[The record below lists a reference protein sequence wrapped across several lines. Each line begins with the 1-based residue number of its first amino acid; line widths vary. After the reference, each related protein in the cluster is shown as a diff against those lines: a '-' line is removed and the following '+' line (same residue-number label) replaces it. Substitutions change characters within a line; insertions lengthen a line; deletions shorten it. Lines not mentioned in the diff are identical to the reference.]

1 MHPLYAGIIGSSL
14 LSAACPTG
22 GAAQGAPERTVQ
34 AQMRNV
40 AFHVDSTTVLAIHY
54 ARGMLRRTAPEHPAY
69 LDDKNSFVLDLD
81 TARFEISPAALSQ
94 VLNRYTFN
102 YPGSPLRKLVITI
115 DHGRLRQHGRMR
127 GISFDVVGELSLTPT
142 TASSGSIPRTIKAVG
157 IKVGGLMKFFGLSL
171 EKLVN
176 TERARGVRI
185 ERDDF
190 ILSPTKLLPSPAV
203 DGRLG
208 AFELSDSAIVLIFHP
223 PDGRKVQ
230 GADAAGGRAGELHV
244 LPAWRAAVRQADHG
258 RHRSPDPGRRPAGLV
273 RFLAGPVQRSAGGG
287 ELAEHAGSW
296 VDRADAGLEG
306 GRAVRRSG
314 GRTVEQLTDRLTA

>member
-14 LSAACPTG
+14 LSAAVPTG
-22 GAAQGAPERTVQ
+22 GAGQAAPERTVQ

-40 AFHVDSTTVLAIHY
+40 AFHVDSTTVLDIHY
-54 ARGMLRRTAPEHPAY
+54 ARGALRRTAPEHPAY

-81 TARFEISPAALSQ
+81 SARFAISPAALSQ

-115 DHGRLRQHGRMR
+115 DKGRLRQHGRMH
-127 GISFDVVGELSLTPT
+127 GISFDVVGVLSLTDSGELRLHPT
-142 TASSGSIPRTIKAVG
+142 TVKAVG

-171 EKLVN
+171 EKLVD
-176 TERARGVRI
+176 TDRARGVRI

-190 ILSPTKLLPSPAV
+190 ILSPTKLLPSPAI

-230 GADAAGGRAGELHV
+230 PLTPPVAEPGNYMFFQHGVLRFGKLTMDDTDLLIQDADRRDWFDFWLDRYNDQLVAGSSRNT
-244 LPAWRAAVRQADHG
+244 RDHG
-258 RHRSPDPGRRPAGLV
+258 LIVQMPD
-273 RFLAGPVQRSAGGG
+273 
-287 ELAEHAGSW
+287 W
-296 VDRADAGLEG
+296 K
-306 GRAVRRSG
+306 AVGRSG
-314 GRTVEQLTDRLTA
+314 S